1 MKDNLYLNQRIPTK
15 QKNKQWRINMVD
27 YYCNVANDWKD
38 EWVRMH
44 ENYALKN
51 NQLNRE
57 EYRKLCR
64 GLGNE
69 KEAEM
74 FINAYNQTHNV
85 IESLKG
91 EEWNRP
97 FSFGI
102 LNNSSRIVNRIER
115 DKRREIEKNI
125 DKIFEIEVKKQQEI
139 LRMEQSKLE
148 QQGMDEEQLKQS
160 IEKLNRRYEKLY
172 SNLLSPKEIYD
183 KYRNITVPEEI
194 TMNRLLRMMYLKQ
207 NIKWIKNS
215 TFEDALIAGVE
226 VVELYIPRENSLP
239 RVKELNP
246 LNVWSEK
253 SDNERW
259 IQNGDAAGYKE
270 RMTIG
275 AILEEYGEELDDN
288 DYKKLMTDY
297 QRYGQVVGLDHK
309 WSYNKDAPSRWK
321 ENLKDPTLPTR
332 DTRNGMIN
340 VDGTNTGWIRRAIDY
355 YSGLS
360 TTEDPYTTDLLD
372 VYTVYWK
379 SQRRIG
385 KMKYI
390 NEYGVE
396 DVTFVDESY
405 SLPTDARKEKVKIS
419 SFGKNKIVY
428 FWEDDN
434 DNTVSLEWIW
444 IPEVWKGKRIG
455 VDIYV
460 DISPLQHAYQSL
472 LNPYDVKLPIYGYIY
487 NNRNAFSVSVMDRM
501 KPWQKL
507 YYVIMSK
514 LLKLIVQDRGV
525 WTFFNVLMVDDKLGL
540 EKTMQIA
547 ENEALIPYN
556 PLSNSKGAGGIALN
570 NTMKVAEK
578 IDATNSASIQHY
590 ISILQFIEQNMKK
603 AVGMSDQRLA
613 QTQSR
618 STATDNHR
626 DTMHSINMTESLHS
640 AHDLLWEEILQGLM
654 EMTVSVLNESSGVL
668 RGFLS
673 DEERTLID
681 LDLITLEDN
690 YNLLIANN
698 SRAHRVLEQ
707 VKQLSHALLQND
719 KVSLHGLIDLLDTDN
734 LNEFKGMA
742 LKFEEEFQQRIE
754 QRDESQRQHE
764 KELLEKQLQAKEDEQ
779 VQELDKVYL
788 GKMMDHNREEMRA
801 RYQAMSFDMEKDY
814 NKDGIADY
822 LQIKQLDQK
831 IANDSARIKLDEF
844 KLAQEEREME
854 ERIADKKRDREDKE
868 RDRQIKIDE
877 NNKERQLKKQTELL
891 KNKIQRGK

>member
-1 MKDNLYLNQRIPTK
+1 
-15 QKNKQWRINMVD
+15 
-27 YYCNVANDWKD
+27 
-38 EWVRMH
+38 
-44 ENYALKN
+44 
-51 NQLNRE
+51 
-57 EYRKLCR
+57 
-64 GLGNE
+64 
-69 KEAEM
+69 
-74 FINAYNQTHNV
+74 
-85 IESLKG
+85 
-91 EEWNRP
+91 
-97 FSFGI
+97 
-102 LNNSSRIVNRIER
+102 
-115 DKRREIEKNI
+115 
-125 DKIFEIEVKKQQEI
+125 
-139 LRMEQSKLE
+139 
-148 QQGMDEEQLKQS
+148 
-160 IEKLNRRYEKLY
+160 
-172 SNLLSPKEIYD
+172 
-183 KYRNITVPEEI
+183 
-194 TMNRLLRMMYLKQ
+194 MYLKQ

-340 VDGTNTGWIRRAIDY
+340 VDGTNTGWIR
-355 YSGLS
+355 
-360 TTEDPYTTDLLD
+360 
-372 VYTVYWK
+372 
-379 SQRRIG
+379 
-385 KMKYI
+385 
-390 NEYGVE
+390 
-396 DVTFVDESY
+396 
-405 SLPTDARKEKVKIS
+405 S
-419 SFGKNKIVY
+419 SFGKNKVVY